1 MNAGAWHGH
10 QRRGPQVAL
19 VYGPEDL
26 ATGPRQA
33 QHAQRHP
40 KLRHLPLPKAGLL
53 IRAIGKDG
61 RTHYREAA
69 RSRANDRAVIHLV
82 PPEFT
87 A

>member
-1 MNAGAWHGH
+1 MNAGAWHGL
-10 QRRGPQVAL
+10 QWRL

-33 QHAQRHP
+33 QHAQRHHP

-61 RTHYREAA
+61 KVYYREAA
-69 RSRANDRAVIHLV
+69 RSRANDKAVINLV